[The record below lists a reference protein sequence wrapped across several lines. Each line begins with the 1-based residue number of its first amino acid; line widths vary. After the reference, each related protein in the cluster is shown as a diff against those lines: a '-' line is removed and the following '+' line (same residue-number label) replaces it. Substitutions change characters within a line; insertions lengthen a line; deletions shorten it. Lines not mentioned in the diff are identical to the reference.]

1 MIDNVL
7 NILREEINGY
17 LKRLPAMNIG
27 TETKVDI
34 NYIAKPDGDIA
45 IETDSLGL
53 SLVNVE
59 EERVVKSQNSVLQT
73 RNGRVA
79 YVNPEIKINLYILM
93 VSNFKVYSV
102 GLKFLSGAIRF
113 FQSKN
118 VFVHENTPGLDSS
131 VEKLIVD
138 LHTLN
143 FEQQNNLWG
152 TLGAKYLPSVLY
164 KVRLITIQEA
174 IQKDELPAVKGL
186 SISEKEM

>member
-7 NILREEINGY
+7 NVLREEINGY
-17 LKRLPAMNIG
+17 LKRLPTMNIG
-27 TETKVDI
+27 TEKKVDI

-59 EERVVKSQNSVLQT
+59 EERAVKSQNSVLHT
-73 RNGRVA
+73 RNGRVS
-79 YVNPEIKINLYILM
+79 YVNPEIKINLYVLV

-102 GLKFLSGAIRF
+102 GLKFLSGAMRF

-118 VFVHENTPGLDSS
+118 VFVHQNTPGLDSS
-131 VEKLIVD
+131 IEKLIVD

-152 TLGAKYLPSVLY
+152 AIGAKYLPSVLY

-174 IQKDELPAVKGL
+174 LQKDEIPAIKVLG
-186 SISEKEM
+186 ISDNGI